1 MNLLTEVD
9 QPGSAIDQYVERL
22 DKILKQKL
30 EGVAM
35 LQVGEG
41 VERRKRIPGQE
52 LEACADVGT
61 VVTSHLVSL

>member
-9 QPGSAIDQYVERL
+9 QPGSAIDQYVNRL

-35 LQVGEG
+35 LQVWGAG
-41 VERRKRIPGQE
+41 HVVVGWCGRVQE
-52 LEACADVGT
+52 YRAAKV
-61 VVTSHLVSL
+61 